1 MLWGVNLLGYALGP
15 LRSHGKTSS
24 DTLSLRFSRNGTK
37 RPKDVR

>member
-1 MLWGVNLLGYALGP
+1 MSGSEGRSDALGP